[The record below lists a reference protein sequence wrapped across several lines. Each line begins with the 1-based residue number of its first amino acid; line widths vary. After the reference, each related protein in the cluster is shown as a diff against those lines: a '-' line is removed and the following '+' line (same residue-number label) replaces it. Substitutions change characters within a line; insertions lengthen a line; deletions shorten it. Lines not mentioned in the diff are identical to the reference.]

1 MIRSLVFNQSRKG
14 AENPLDLSE
23 FAFEPL
29 RNCDEEFA
37 LYRGRARQS
46 ETSSV
51 LLLTPGASRPSRDS
65 LKKLEHQYS
74 FRGELDATWAVRPL
88 ALSKYKE
95 QQVLVLEDPGGEPL
109 DRVIHGPME
118 MSQFLRLALGLASAL
133 NHLHKRNVIHKDVK
147 PGNFLVDF
155 ATGHAWILGFGIAS
169 RLLRERQSPEPP
181 EFIAGTLPY
190 MAPEQTGRMNR
201 SIDSRSDLYAFG
213 VMLYE
218 MLTGSRPFTA
228 SDPMGWVHCQIARQ
242 PVPPHELLKNAPVAV
257 SAIIMRLLAKTPEER
272 YQTAA
277 GVHYDLRRCLAEWE
291 ARGCIEE
298 FVPGRHDTPDRLLI
312 PEKLYGRER
321 EIDTLLSAFDRV
333 VAGHRPEL
341 VLVSGYSGIGKSA
354 LVNEL
359 HKPLVPPRGLFAS
372 GKFDQY
378 KRDIPYATLAQAFQS
393 LIRPLLSKSEEEL
406 STWRTALREALDPNG
421 LLIVDLV
428 PELKLIIGE
437 QPPVPELPLQQAQSR
452 FQLVF
457 RRFIGVFARP
467 EHPLAL
473 FLDDLQWLDAATL
486 DLMEDLLTRTDVQ
499 HLMLIGAY
507 RDNEVNPDHPLVRKL
522 EAMRRSGAIL
532 QDIVLA
538 PLVLENLGQLI
549 ADSLGCEPDGATPLA
564 QLIENKTGGNPF
576 FAIQFFSALAEEEL
590 LRFDYDRG
598 RWSWDLNRIHAKGYT
613 DNVVD
618 LMIRKLSRLPAE
630 TQNALQQFACLG
642 NSTEFAILRIVYQ
655 DSEEEVHGQLW
666 EAVRQGLVFRSEESY
681 RFLHDRVQEAA
692 YSLIPKQLRA
702 EAHLRIGRL
711 LAVHTPRERLEE
723 GIFEIVNQLNRG
735 SHLLTST
742 EERERVAELNCIA
755 GKRAKISTAYAS
767 ALRLLAAGRALLT
780 DETWESNYGLI
791 FSIEYLTAECELLT
805 ADMAAAEN
813 RLSMLAQ
820 RAKSRHDMAV
830 VTRLR
835 LTLYTTLDMSNRGV
849 ELCLEYLRHLGIDWS
864 PTPTRDEVMREYGRI
879 RSLVGDRQI
888 EDLVDLPLMTD
899 PEILDVL
906 DVLTEAVTPS
916 MYCDEN
922 LFSLVI
928 CHMVNLSLEHG
939 NCDGSCFA
947 YVWFAVIAG
956 PRFGEYED
964 GFRFGRL
971 GYELV
976 EKRGLVRYQART
988 YMSFGNMVIPWARHA
1003 LEGRELA
1010 RRAFDAAYRI
1020 GDLTFAAYSCT
1031 KLITNF
1037 LTVGDSLAEIQ
1048 PEAEKGLAF
1057 AKSVRFGL
1065 VIDLLIPQVRIIRT
1079 LRGLTPTFGSFDD
1092 ENFDESQFEQ
1102 HLASNPTFGL
1112 PEFWYCSRKLQA
1124 RFFAADY
1131 ATAVDVSLRGQRLIY
1146 TSPSQLET
1154 ADFRFYGALAHA
1166 AYWDSASADQ
1176 RPRHF
1181 EALAAHFGE
1190 IEIWAEH
1197 CPENFENRAA
1207 LVGAEIARIE
1217 GRILDAEQLY
1227 ENAIR
1232 SARENGF
1239 VHNEALAN
1247 EVAARFYM
1255 GRGFEKIA
1263 YAYLQDARYCY
1274 LRWGATAKVQQ
1285 LDSLYPRLR
1294 QQESISASTGA
1305 IGTPVEH
1312 LDLAT
1317 VIRVSQ
1323 AVSSEMV
1330 LEKLIDSLMR
1340 AALEHAGAERAL
1352 LISSTHGELKIEA
1365 EATTAEGDVV
1375 VNLGIDAGIAAA
1387 IPEAL
1392 IRFVMRTS
1400 ESVIL
1405 KDASSSNPF
1414 SADSYIA
1421 QRRPRSILTLPLIN
1435 RGKLISILHLEN
1447 NLAPDVFTP
1456 DRITVLKLLASQA
1469 AISLENSRLYRDV
1482 ESRERKIGRLIDS
1495 NIIGVV
1501 IWDMDG
1507 RLLDANDAFLRMLGY
1522 DREDVK
1528 AGLRWFDMTPPDWQ
1542 EVHARYEAEELAST
1556 GMMQAREKEYFR
1568 KDGSR
1573 VPVMI
1578 GAACFEDQRNQ
1589 GVAYILDLTKQK
1601 QAEEALRRS
1610 EAHLT
1615 QAQRLAHVGSWV
1627 WQVAGPKVLHL
1638 SEECYRVY
1646 GFEPQG
1652 AMPTWQ
1658 ERLDR
1663 VHPEDRARWQ
1673 ETIDRAID
1681 EKSDY
1686 EMEFRV
1692 LPPHSAVRY
1701 IHSVGRPVFGPSGE
1715 VVQYVGVDMDVTE
1728 RKQADEAFRHIVV
1741 GTAATTGSEFF
1752 QSLVEHVA
1760 QALHAR
1766 YAFVTAC
1773 DDQKHAHSLAFWKSG
1788 RLGENFDWDISD
1800 TPCEKVLH
1808 GDVCHYGQGLQT
1820 LFPRDKFLR
1829 DWKAESYLGV
1839 PMLDG
1844 NNRVIGHIA
1853 ILDDKP
1859 MEADSRAIDL
1869 LKIFASR
1876 AAAELKRQRAE
1887 DELQAAQQERERMRE
1902 EMTHLAHLNRVSTM
1916 GELTAS
1922 LAHEI
1927 KQPIAAALTD
1937 AKTCLRWLTRDRP
1950 DVPEA
1955 QDAASRVVKDAT
1967 HATEIISRIGSL
1979 FKKGAPQRELVQVN
1993 QIIQEMIALL
2003 RIEGDRHSINIRSAL
2018 TEDLP
2023 NIYAD
2028 RVQIQQVLMNLM
2040 LNGIEAIK
2048 EKGCAG
2054 ELAIKSQKNDDDH
2067 VLVSVRDTGVGLRPE
2082 YKGQIFNSFF
2092 TTKPQGTGMGLAI
2105 SRSII
2110 ESHGGRLWATSN
2122 AGPGATFQ
2130 FTLPIEAGMREANVS
2145 ND

>member
-1 MIRSLVFNQSRKG
+1 M
-14 AENPLDLSE
+14 
-23 FAFEPL
+23 
-29 RNCDEEFA
+29 
-37 LYRGRARQS
+37 
-46 ETSSV
+46 
-51 LLLTPGASRPSRDS
+51 
-65 LKKLEHQYS
+65 
-74 FRGELDATWAVRPL
+74 
-88 ALSKYKE
+88 
-95 QQVLVLEDPGGEPL
+95 
-109 DRVIHGPME
+109 
-118 MSQFLRLALGLASAL
+118 
-133 NHLHKRNVIHKDVK
+133 
-147 PGNFLVDF
+147 
-155 ATGHAWILGFGIAS
+155 
-169 RLLRERQSPEPP
+169 
-181 EFIAGTLPY
+181 
-190 MAPEQTGRMNR
+190 
-201 SIDSRSDLYAFG
+201 
-213 VMLYE
+213 
-218 MLTGSRPFTA
+218 
-228 SDPMGWVHCQIARQ
+228 
-242 PVPPHELLKNAPVAV
+242 
-257 SAIIMRLLAKTPEER
+257 
-272 YQTAA
+272 
-277 GVHYDLRRCLAEWE
+277 
-291 ARGCIEE
+291 
-298 FVPGRHDTPDRLLI
+298 
-312 PEKLYGRER
+312 
-321 EIDTLLSAFDRV
+321 
-333 VAGHRPEL
+333 
-341 VLVSGYSGIGKSA
+341 VSGYSGIGKSA

-406 STWRTALREALDPNG
+406 SKWRKALREALDPNG

-457 RRFIGVFARP
+457 RRFISVFARP

-507 RDNEVNPDHPLVRKL
+507 RDNEVNPAHPLMRKL
-522 EAMRRSGAIL
+522 EAMRRAGAIL
-532 QDIVLA
+532 RDIVLA
-538 PLVLENLGQLI
+538 PLVLEDLAQLI
-549 ADSLGCEPDGATPLA
+549 ADSLGCELEGATPLA

-576 FAIQFFSALAEEEL
+576 FAIQFFSALAEDGL
-590 LRFDYDRG
+590 LTFDYDHG

-618 LMIRKLSRLPAE
+618 LMVRRLSRLPAE
-630 TQNALQQFACLG
+630 TQKALQQLACLG
-642 NSTEFAILRIVYQ
+642 NSAEFAILRIVYQ
-655 DSEEEVHGQLW
+655 DSEEEIHGQLW
-666 EAVRQGLVFRSEESY
+666 EAVREGLIFRSEESY

-692 YSLIPKQLRA
+692 YSLIPEELRA
-702 EAHLRIGRL
+702 EAHLRMGRL
-711 LAVHTPRERLEE
+711 LATHTPPERLEE

-735 SHLLTST
+735 SHLVTST
-742 EERERVAELNCIA
+742 EERERVAELNFIA
-755 GKRAKISTAYAS
+755 GRRAKLSTAYAS

-780 DETWESNYGLI
+780 EETWDFNYDLI
-791 FSIEYLTAECELLT
+791 FSIEYLMAECELLT
-805 ADMAAAEN
+805 ADMGAAEN

-820 RAKSRHDMAV
+820 RAKSGHDIAV

-835 LTLYTTLDMSNRGV
+835 LTLYTTLDRSNRGV
-849 ELCLEYLRHLGIDWS
+849 ELCLEYLRHLGTDWS
-864 PTPTRDEVMREYGRI
+864 PTPTRDEVMREYDRI
-879 RSLVGDRQI
+879 RSLVGNRQI
-888 EDLVDLPLMTD
+888 EELIDLPLMTD
-899 PEILDVL
+899 PDILDVL

-956 PRFGEYED
+956 PHFGDYKD

-976 EKRGLVRYQART
+976 EKRGLIRYQART
-988 YMSFGNMVIPWARHA
+988 YMSFGNMVIPWAKHA

-1037 LTVGDSLAEIQ
+1037 LTVGDPLAEIQ

-1057 AKSVRFGL
+1057 ARSVRFGL
-1065 VIDLLIPQVRIIRT
+1065 VVDLLIPQVGIIRT
-1079 LRGLTPTFGSFDD
+1079 LRGLTPKFGSFDD
-1092 ENFDESQFEQ
+1092 ENFDEREFER

-1112 PEFWYCSRKLQA
+1112 PEFWYYSRKVQA
-1124 RFFAADY
+1124 RCFAADY
-1131 ATAVDVSLRGQRLIY
+1131 ATAVDASLRAQHLIY

-1154 ADFRFYGALAHA
+1154 ADFRFYGALSHA
-1166 AYWDSASADQ
+1166 AYWNSASPDQ
-1176 RPRHF
+1176 KPQHF
-1181 EALAAHFGE
+1181 EALAAHQRE
-1190 IEIWAEH
+1190 LEIWAEH

-1227 ENAIR
+1227 EKAIH
-1232 SARENGF
+1232 SAQENGF

-1247 EVAARFYM
+1247 EVAARFYLE
-1255 GRGFEKIA
+1255 RGFEKIA
-1263 YAYLQDARYCY
+1263 YAYLQDARYDY

-1285 LDSLYPRLR
+1285 LDTLYPRLR
-1294 QQESISASTGA
+1294 QQESIAGSASTIGA
-1305 IGTPVEH
+1305 SVEQ
-1312 LDLAT
+1312 LELST
-1317 VIRVSQ
+1317 VIKVSQ

-1340 AALEHAGAERAL
+1340 AALEYAGAERVL
-1352 LISSTHGELKIEA
+1352 LVSSNQGELKIEA
-1365 EATTAEGDVV
+1365 EATTAEGDVL
-1375 VNLGIDAGIAAA
+1375 VNLGIDAGIAVAM
-1387 IPEAL
+1387 PESL
-1392 IRFVMRTS
+1392 IRYVMRTG
-1400 ESVIL
+1400 ESVIV
-1405 KDASSSNPF
+1405 KDASTQNPF
-1414 SADSYIA
+1414 SADPYIA

-1447 NLAPDVFTP
+1447 NLTPDVFTP
-1456 DRITVLKLLASQA
+1456 DRIIVLKLLASQA

-1482 ESRERKIGRLIDS
+1482 ESRERRIGRLIDS

-1501 IWDMDG
+1501 IWDLDG
-1507 RLLDANDAFLRMLGY
+1507 RLLDANDAFLRMVGY

-1528 AGLRWFDMTPPDWQ
+1528 AGLRWFEMTPPDWQ
-1542 EVHARYEAEELAST
+1542 DVHARYEAEELAST

-1578 GAACFEDQRNQ
+1578 GAACFEDQPNQ
-1589 GVAYILDLTKQK
+1589 GVAYILDLTRQK
-1601 QAEEALRRS
+1601 QTEEALRRS

-1627 WQVAGPKVLHL
+1627 WQVAGPKVVYL

-1646 GFEPQG
+1646 GFDPEG
-1652 AMPTWQ
+1652 GIPTWQ
-1658 ERLDR
+1658 ERFDR
-1663 VHPEDRARWQ
+1663 IHPEDRAEWQ
-1673 ETIDRAID
+1673 ATMDRAID

-1692 LPPHSAVRY
+1692 LPPDSAVRH

-1741 GTAATTGSEFF
+1741 GTAATTGSDFF
-1752 QSLVEHVA
+1752 QSLVQHVA

-1773 DDQKHAHSLAFWKSG
+1773 DDQKHARSLAFWKGG
-1788 RLGENFDWDISD
+1788 RLGENFDWDIGD
-1800 TPCEKVLH
+1800 TPCKKVFD
-1808 GDVCHYGQGLQT
+1808 GDVCHYRQGLRT
-1820 LFPRDKFLR
+1820 LFPRDKFLA
-1829 DWKAESYLGV
+1829 DWQAESYVGV

-1844 NNRVIGHIA
+1844 SNRVIGHIA

-1887 DELQAAQQERERMRE
+1887 DELQAALEERVRMRE
-1902 EMTHLAHLNRVSTM
+1902 ELAHLAHLNRVSTM

-1937 AKTCLRWLTRDRP
+1937 AKTCLRWLSRDRP

-1979 FKKGAPQRELVQVN
+1979 FKKGALQRESVEVN
-1993 QIIQEMIALL
+1993 QLIQEMIALL
-2003 RIEGDRHSINIRSAL
+2003 RIEAARYSINIHSSLA
-2018 TEDLP
+2018 EDLP

-2048 EKGCAG
+2048 DIGSG
-2054 ELAIKSQKNDDDH
+2054 GDLTIKSQREDDGQ

-2082 YKGQIFNSFF
+2082 HEGHIFNAFF

-2110 ESHGGRLWATSN
+2110 ESHGGHLWATSN
-2122 AGPGATFQ
+2122 VGQGATFQ
-2130 FTLPIEAGMREANVS
+2130 FTLPNEATVREAAIREK
-2145 ND
+2145 

>member
-1 MIRSLVFNQSRKG
+1 M
-14 AENPLDLSE
+14 DLTD

-29 RNCDEEFA
+29 RNSHEEFA

-46 ETSSV
+46 ERPSV
-51 LLLTPGASRPSRDS
+51 LLLTPSSSRPARES

-74 FRGELDATWAVRPL
+74 FRDELDGAWAVRPL

-109 DRVIHGPME
+109 DGVIEGPME
-118 MSQFLRLALGLASAL
+118 MLQFLRLALGLASAL
-133 NHLHKRNVIHKDVK
+133 SHLHKRNVIHKNVK
-147 PGNFLVDF
+147 PGNFLVDSS
-155 ATGHAWILGFGIAS
+155 TGHAWLMGFGIAS

-213 VMLYE
+213 IVLYE

-242 PVPPHELLKNAPVAV
+242 PVPPHELQNAPRAV

-277 GVHYDLRRCLAEWE
+277 GVHCDLRRCLAEWE
-291 ARGCIEE
+291 SQGRIQE
-298 FVPGRHDTPDRLLI
+298 FVPGKQDTPDRLVI
-312 PEKLYGRER
+312 PEKLYGRAH
-321 EIDTLLSAFDRV
+321 EIETLLSAFDRV
-333 VAGHRPEL
+333 VAGRRPEL

-406 STWRTALREALDPNG
+406 SKWRKALREALDPNG

-437 QPPVPELPLQQAQSR
+437 QSPVPELPLQAAQSR

-457 RRFIGVFARP
+457 RRFITVFARP

-486 DLMEDLLTRTDVQ
+486 DLMEDLLTRTDLQ

-507 RDNEVNPDHPLVRKL
+507 RDNEVNSAHPLIRKL

-538 PLVLENLGQLI
+538 PLALEHLGQLI
-549 ADSLGCEPDGATPLA
+549 AESLGCDLEGASPLA
-564 QLIENKTGGNPF
+564 QLIETKTGGNPF
-576 FAIQFFSALAEEEL
+576 FAIQFFSALAEEGL
-590 LRFDYDRG
+590 LTFDYDDQ

-618 LMIRKLSRLPAE
+618 LMVRKLIRLPAE
-630 TQNALQQFACLG
+630 TQKALQQLACLG
-642 NSTEFAILRIVYQ
+642 NSAEFAILRIVYH
-655 DSEEEVHGQLW
+655 DSEEDLHGQLW
-666 EAVRQGLVFRSEESY
+666 EGVRQGLIFRSEESY
-681 RFLHDRVQEAA
+681 KFLHDRVQEAA
-692 YSLIPKQLRA
+692 YSLIPEELRA

-711 LAVHTPRERLEE
+711 LAAYTPPERLEE

-735 SHLLTST
+735 SHLVTST
-742 EERERVAELNCIA
+742 EERERVAKLNFIA
-755 GKRAKISTAYAS
+755 GKRAKVSTAYAS
-767 ALRLLAAGRALLT
+767 ALRLLAAGRSLLT
-780 DETWESNYGLI
+780 DETWDSNYDLI

-805 ADMAAAEN
+805 ADMAAAED

-820 RAKSRHDMAV
+820 RAKNAHDMAI

-835 LTLYTTLDMSNRGV
+835 LTLYTTLDRSNRGV
-849 ELCLEYLRHLGIDWS
+849 ELCLEYLRHLGTDWS
-864 PTPTRDEVMREYGRI
+864 PTPTREEVMREHDRI
-879 RSLVGDRQI
+879 RSLVGNRQI
-888 EDLVDLPLMTD
+888 EELVDLPLMTD
-899 PEILDVL
+899 PAILDVL

-928 CHMVNLSLEHG
+928 CHMVNLSLEYG

-956 PRFGEYED
+956 PYFGEYKD

-971 GYELV
+971 GCELV
-976 EKRGLVRYQART
+976 EKRGLIRYQART
-988 YMSFGNMVIPWARHA
+988 YMSFGNMVIPYARHA

-1020 GDLTFAAYSCT
+1020 GDLTFAAYSRT

-1037 LTVGDSLAEIQ
+1037 LTVGDPLAEVQ
-1048 PEAEKGLAF
+1048 PEAEKGLEF
-1057 AKSVRFGL
+1057 AQSVRFGL
-1065 VIDLLIPQVRIIRT
+1065 VIDLLIPQVKIIQT
-1079 LRGLTPTFGSFDD
+1079 LRGLTPKFGSFDD
-1092 ENFDESQFEQ
+1092 GSFDESEFER

-1112 PEFWYCSRKLQA
+1112 PEFWYCSRKVQA

-1131 ATAVDVSLRGQRLIY
+1131 ATAVNVALRAQRLIY

-1154 ADFRFYGALAHA
+1154 ADLRFYGALSHA
-1166 AYWDSASADQ
+1166 AYLDSASVDQ
-1176 RPRHF
+1176 RPQHL
-1181 EALAAHFGE
+1181 EALTAHHRE
-1190 IEIWAEH
+1190 LKIWAEH

-1227 ENAIR
+1227 EKAIR

-1255 GRGFEKIA
+1255 ERGFEKIA
-1263 YAYLQDARYCY
+1263 YVYLQDARYGY
-1274 LRWGATAKVQQ
+1274 LRWGATGKVQQ
-1285 LDSLYPRLR
+1285 LDALYPRLR
-1294 QQESISASTGA
+1294 QSESVPGSSGA
-1305 IGTPVEH
+1305 IGTSVEQ

-1317 VIRVSQ
+1317 VIKVSQ

-1352 LISSTHGELKIEA
+1352 LISSAQGELKTEA
-1365 EATTAEGDVV
+1365 EATTAEGNVV

-1387 IPEAL
+1387 IPESL
-1392 IRFVMRTS
+1392 IRYVMRTR
-1400 ESVIL
+1400 ESVIV
-1405 KDASSSNPF
+1405 KDGSSPNPF
-1414 SADSYIA
+1414 SVDPYIA
-1421 QRRPRSILTLPLIN
+1421 QRRPRSILTMPLIN

-1447 NLAPDVFTP
+1447 NLTPDVFTP
-1456 DRITVLKLLASQA
+1456 DRIIVLKLLASQA
-1469 AISLENSRLYRDV
+1469 AISLENSRLYRDI

-1528 AGLRWFDMTPPDWQ
+1528 AGLRWFDMTPREWQ
-1542 EVHARYEAEELAST
+1542 EVHARYEADELAAT

-1573 VPVMI
+1573 VPVLI
-1578 GAACFEDQRNQ
+1578 GAACFEDQPNQ
-1589 GVAYILDLTKQK
+1589 GVAYILDLTRQK

-1627 WQVAGPKVLHL
+1627 WQVAGPKVVHL

-1646 GFEPQG
+1646 GFDPHG
-1652 AMPTWQ
+1652 GIPTWQ

-1663 VHPEDRARWQ
+1663 VHPEDRAKWQ
-1673 ETIDRAID
+1673 ATIDRAID
-1681 EKSDY
+1681 QKADY

-1701 IHSVGRPVFGPSGE
+1701 IHSVGSPVFGPSGE
-1715 VVQYVGVDMDVTE
+1715 VVQYVGVDMDVTD

-1741 GTAATTGSEFF
+1741 GTAATTGSDFF
-1752 QSLVEHVA
+1752 QSLVQHVA

-1773 DDQKHAHSLAFWKSG
+1773 DDQKHARSLAFWKG
-1788 RLGENFDWDISD
+1788 DHLGENFDWDISD

-1808 GDVCHYGQGLQT
+1808 GDVCHYRQGLHMF
-1820 LFPRDKFLR
+1820 FPRDKFLA
-1829 DWKAESYLGV
+1829 DWRAESYLGV

-1844 NNRVIGHIA
+1844 GNRVIGHIA

-1876 AAAELKRQRAE
+1876 AAAELKRQKAE
-1887 DELQAAQQERERMRE
+1887 DELQAALEERERMRE
-1902 EMTHLAHLNRVSTM
+1902 ELSHLAHLNRVSTM

-1922 LAHEI
+1922 LGHEI

-1937 AKTCLRWLTRDRP
+1937 AKTCLRWLSRDQP

-1955 QDAASRVVKDAT
+1955 RDAASRVVKDAT
-1967 HATEIISRIGSL
+1967 HASEIINRIGSL
-1979 FKKGAPQRELVQVN
+1979 FKKGPLQRELIEVN
-1993 QIIQEMIALL
+1993 QLIQEMIALL
-2003 RIEGDRHSINIRSAL
+2003 RIEADRHLVAFHIELSEGLPKIN
-2018 TEDLP
+2018 
-2023 NIYAD
+2023 AD

-2040 LNGIEAIK
+2040 LNGIEAMKDI
-2048 EKGCAG
+2048 GYVG
-2054 ELAIKSQKNDDDH
+2054 ELTIKSQKEGDAQI
-2067 VLVSVRDTGVGLRPE
+2067 LVSVRDTGVGLCPE
-2082 YKGQIFNSFF
+2082 YEKQIFNAFF
-2092 TTKPQGTGMGLAI
+2092 TTKPGGTGMGLAI

-2122 AGPGATFQ
+2122 DGAGATFR
-2130 FTLPIEAGMREANVS
+2130 FTLPIESSIAGAMVS
-2145 ND
+2145 GT